1 MNRSYRLVFNRALG
15 VMQAAPETAQGRG
28 KNGAVRGLAAV
39 CTAALAFASGP
50 VPAAEWTANEGDWS
64 EASNWREGAVPN
76 AATIASIR
84 NGGTAEIRD
93 AAQALYL
100 SLGLGTL
107 PSETGHLIVRS
118 GGSLAIGVQTDI
130 GSERGSSTLSVLT
143 VDGGTVTGGT
153 GTFRAWHNGRILLR
167 NGGTLRTGIQ
177 GLALDGGTLE
187 IGNTPGTLDTPY
199 VVASPND
206 DFSGHLV
213 FNHSAG
219 DYTFAPF
226 IRGNVAIAHTG
237 TGTTALTGENTY
249 TGGTALDAGVLR
261 ISNNANLGHASG
273 ILAFNGGTLQTTAA
287 IIMNRTTALGAG
299 GGTFDVASGDVIQQG
314 VISGGGMLTK
324 TGDGDLTLSG
334 INTYSGGTVLE
345 AGTLRIARSDN
356 LGTGLLTLNGGV
368 LHATAPLTLYA
379 DIWSAS
385 GTSIITADDTLTLE
399 GNITGLPQLSI
410 GGPTGT
416 VILNGANNT
425 FMQLSAIGQGT
436 LQVNGTVK
444 EGRIAV
450 GGGSTLSG
458 SGTVGKTY
466 ILDDGILSPGQSSIG
481 TLKVDGDLTLFGH
494 AILDYQLGGPG
505 TSSDPASGIGSR
517 VDVTGNLDLNGKLN
531 LRSSSDTAQDGAPGL
546 GYYRL
551 MTYGGTLSG
560 TGLSIGS

>member
-1 MNRSYRLVFNRALG
+1 
-15 VMQAAPETAQGRG
+15 
-28 KNGAVRGLAAV
+28 
-39 CTAALAFASGP
+39 
-50 VPAAEWTANEGDWS
+50 
-64 EASNWREGAVPN
+64 
-76 AATIASIR
+76 
-84 NGGTAEIRD
+84 
-93 AAQALYL
+93 
-100 SLGLGTL
+100 
-107 PSETGHLIVRS
+107 
-118 GGSLAIGVQTDI
+118 
-130 GSERGSSTLSVLT
+130 
-143 VDGGTVTGGT
+143 
-153 GTFRAWHNGRILLR
+153 
-167 NGGTLRTGIQ
+167 
-177 GLALDGGTLE
+177 
-187 IGNTPGTLDTPY
+187 
-199 VVASPND
+199 
-206 DFSGHLV
+206 
-213 FNHSAG
+213 
-219 DYTFAPF
+219 
-226 IRGNVAIAHTG
+226 
-237 TGTTALTGENTY
+237 
-249 TGGTALDAGVLR
+249 VLR

-287 IIMNRTTALGAG
+287 LTMNRATALGAG

-334 INTYSGGTVLE
+334 VNTYSGGTVLE

-379 DIWSAS
+379 DIWSAF

-444 EGRIAV
+444 EGQIYV

-458 SGTVGKTY
+458 SGTVSNTY
-466 ILDDGILSPGQSSIG
+466 IYDGGTLSPGQSSIG

-517 VDVTGNLDLNGKLN
+517 VDVTGNLTLNGALN
-531 LRSSSDTAQDGAPGL
+531 LRSSNDSAQDGAPGL

-560 TGLSIGS
+560 AGLSIGTTPAFSNPAHFEIQVGGGNVDLFIAALGHDTLQHWQGGDGAWNSANAQWLNR